1 MFGRNKVFI
10 FLAFFV
16 TCGCQQQID
25 SSKVEPAARNTI
37 TRQISANGDSERVAL
52 SDLALI
58 RQGQGKFV
66 GSAKVKIDD
75 RLVDLP
81 FSVIAEVADNE
92 KLNIITKFDYK
103 LVTEQVFLN
112 DVQRMKSEMKLLQVK
127 KDELRSYFLSLQKRD
142 TSYVFD
148 KKFKNYFPNSLRT
161 RLSDFSEKLGVGSLE
176 PVDGGY
182 FASGCRQHECGM
194 SEAAWFLSDDGRKA
208 VAVEMIW
215 EDMLGSA
222 GFAIHGSTFAG
233 LPTPLRVWGEERG
246 MSDYNSARQD

>member
-1 MFGRNKVFI
+1 VIGRNKVFI

-148 KKFKNYFPNSLRT
+148 KKFKNLNLF
-161 RLSDFSEKLGVGSLE
+161 
-176 PVDGGY
+176 
-182 FASGCRQHECGM
+182 
-194 SEAAWFLSDDGRKA
+194 
-208 VAVEMIW
+208 
-215 EDMLGSA
+215 
-222 GFAIHGSTFAG
+222 
-233 LPTPLRVWGEERG
+233 
-246 MSDYNSARQD
+246 